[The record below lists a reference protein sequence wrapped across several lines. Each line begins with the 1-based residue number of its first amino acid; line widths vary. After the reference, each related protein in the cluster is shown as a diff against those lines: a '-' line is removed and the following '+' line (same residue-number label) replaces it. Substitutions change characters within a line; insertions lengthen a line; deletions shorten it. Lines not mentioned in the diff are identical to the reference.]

1 MRSPFRS
8 APIPEP
14 DTPRAGVWTDSL
26 GRAGSR
32 SAQVILILV
41 LAVAAVY
48 SMIQLKLVVVP
59 VLIALILASAMSPL
73 VGYLRRRNLPRMLAT
88 WIALVSTIVVFGGI
102 ITGIVFAVR
111 AEWAEL
117 VARASAGLDEL
128 ELWLFSLPLPID
140 EQQLEEAQA
149 AIVDFLTSSEF
160 GSGALAGVSAVG
172 EFLTGTVLTLVI
184 LFFFLKDGDRM
195 WAFLIQRLRGD
206 RLVKARRSGT
216 RTVEV
221 LGVYVR
227 GTSIVAAVDA
237 IVIGIALAILQVPL
251 ALPLAVIVFIG
262 AFIPLIGATLA
273 GVLAALVALVANGP
287 LIALIVVAVVI
298 AVNQLEGDLLQPVVL
313 GRSLKL
319 HALVIL
325 LALTIGTILGGI
337 LGAVLSVPV
346 AAVSWAVVKIWA
358 GADKPALPASV
369 ARR

>member
-1 MRSPFRS
+1 MRSPFRTR
-8 APIPEP
+8 PIPEP
-14 DTPRAGVWTDSL
+14 DTQRAGVWTDSL

-32 SAQVILILV
+32 SAQVILILL
-41 LAVAAVY
+41 LAVGAVY
-48 SMIQLKLVVVP
+48 AMIQLKLVVVP

-73 VGYLRRRNLPRMLAT
+73 VGYLRRRNMPRMLAT
-88 WIALVSTIVVFGGI
+88 WIALIATVVVFGGI

-111 AEWAEL
+111 AEWPEL
-117 VARASAGLDEL
+117 IIRATTGLDEL
-128 ELWLFSLPLPID
+128 QRWLFSLPLPID
-140 EQQLEEAQA
+140 EQQLEEAWDS
-149 AIVDFLTSSEF
+149 IVGFLTSAEF

-206 RLVKARRSGT
+206 RLAKARRSGV

-251 ALPLAVIVFIG
+251 ALPLSVIVFIG

-287 LIALIVVAVVI
+287 IIALIVVAVVI

-358 GADKPALPASV
+358 GADEPALTASV